1 MPREVE
7 GYTQVLDHIF
17 QTFGHEYLTVAE
29 VAQISGYSKRRTPEK
44 FYGWRGAGPGKRMP
58 AAVLAR
64 QLCK

>member
-29 VAQISGYSKRRTPEK
+29 VAQISGYSTRR
-44 FYGWRGAGPGKRMP
+44 RARQAHACRRAGPP
-58 AAVLAR
+58 AVQIGGTA
-64 QLCK
+64 